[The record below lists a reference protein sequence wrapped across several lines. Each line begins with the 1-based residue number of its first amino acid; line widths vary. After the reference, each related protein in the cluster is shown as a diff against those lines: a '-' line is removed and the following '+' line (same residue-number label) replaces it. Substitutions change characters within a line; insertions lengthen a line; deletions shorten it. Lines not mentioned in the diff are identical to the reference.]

1 MLSFG
6 LVGIVYKIALS
17 RIDYISLVFFVYLF
31 STILTAV
38 IWFTSADKKITTSG
52 LLLTFLASVLAVV
65 GMLSYVYALKYG
77 KVVIVVPIRNLALL
91 ITVVLA
97 VTILKEELSFE
108 KVMGI
113 VLAVISLILL
123 SK

>member
-6 LVGIVYKIALS
+6 LVGIVYKIALG
-17 RIDYISLVFFVYLF
+17 RIDSISLVFFVYLF
-31 STILTAV
+31 STILTAM
-38 IWFTSADKKITTSG
+38 IWFTSVDKTITTSG

-65 GMLSYVYALKYG
+65 GMLSYAYALKYG

-97 VTILKEELSFE
+97 VTILREELNLE
-108 KVMGI
+108 KVIGI
-113 VLAVISLILL
+113 VLAVISFVLL

>member
-6 LVGIVYKIALS
+6 LVGIVYKIALG
-17 RIDYISLVFFVYLF
+17 RIDSISLVFFVYLF

-38 IWFTSADKKITTSG
+38 IWFTSVDKTVTTSG

-65 GMLSYVYALKYG
+65 GMLSYAYALKYG

-97 VTILKEELSFE
+97 VTILREELNLE
-108 KVMGI
+108 KVIGI
-113 VLAVISLILL
+113 VLAVISLVLL

>member
-1 MLSFG
+1 MLPFG

-31 STILTAV
+31 STILTTV

-65 GMLSYVYALKYG
+65 GMLSYAYALKYG

-108 KVMGI
+108 KVVGI

>member
-6 LVGIVYKIALS
+6 LVGIVYKIAMS
-17 RIDYISLVFFVYLF
+17 RIDPVSLVFFVYLF

-65 GMLSYVYALKYG
+65 GMLSYAYALKYG

-97 VTILKEELSFE
+97 VTILREELSFE
-108 KVMGI
+108 KVVGI
-113 VLAVISLILL
+113 VLAVLSLILL

>member
-6 LVGIVYKIALS
+6 LVGIAYKIALS
-17 RIDYISLVFFVYLF
+17 RTDYISLVFFVYLF

-38 IWFTSADKKITTSG
+38 IWFTSADKTITTSG

-65 GMLSYVYALKYG
+65 GMLSYAYALKYG

-97 VTILKEELSFE
+97 VTIMGEELSFE
-108 KVMGI
+108 KVVGI

>member
-6 LVGIVYKIALS
+6 LVGIVYKIALG
-17 RIDYISLVFFVYLF
+17 RIDSISLVFFVYLF

-38 IWFTSADKKITTSG
+38 IWFTSVDKTITTSG

-65 GMLSYVYALKYG
+65 GMLSYAYALKYG

-97 VTILKEELSFE
+97 VTILREEPNLV
-108 KVMGI
+108 KVIGI
-113 VLAVISLILL
+113 ILAVISLILL

>member
-6 LVGIVYKIALS
+6 LVGIIYKIALS

-65 GMLSYVYALKYG
+65 GMLSYAYALKYG

-108 KVMGI
+108 KVVGI
-113 VLAVISLILL
+113 VLAVISLVLL

>member
-6 LVGIVYKIALS
+6 LVGIVYKIALG
-17 RIDYISLVFFVYLF
+17 RIDSISLVFFVYLF

-38 IWFTSADKKITTSG
+38 IWFTSVDKTITTSG

-65 GMLSYVYALKYG
+65 GMLSYAYALKYG

-97 VTILKEELSFE
+97 VTILREELNLE
-108 KVMGI
+108 KVIGI
-113 VLAVISLILL
+113 VLAVISLVLL